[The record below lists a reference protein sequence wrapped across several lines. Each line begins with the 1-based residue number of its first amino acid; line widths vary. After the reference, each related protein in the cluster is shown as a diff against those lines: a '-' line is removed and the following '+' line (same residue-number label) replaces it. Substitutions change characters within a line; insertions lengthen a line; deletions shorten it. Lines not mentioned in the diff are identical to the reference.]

1 MARRPDPASPPD
13 RSRLVVLGL
22 VLGLALG
29 LRLLG
34 LQRNELSFDEAF
46 SALVA
51 SASPT
56 GILAELN
63 NDSSPPL
70 YYLLLY
76 LWRAVAGSGP
86 AALRGLSVLCGV
98 TAVFLAYRLGRRLWG
113 ADVAWLGALL
123 LAVSPL
129 HIYYSQQVRPYAL
142 FVLLALGSLSCLEW
156 LKRSKSSYVGL
167 FYSFVTALALYT
179 HNYGLF
185 LLIPP
190 LLYVVRR
197 QVSARMGLACAAA
210 ILLAYSPW
218 TPLLWHQIQT
228 GAASWV
234 ERIWSQTPPALALVK
249 SFAAFSI
256 GGDIPAYVPTGSA
269 AMPLWPKLL
278 AYLLF
283 GALALRGLTLSGQ
296 DGRAGRV
303 FAVNMMLILAVP
315 FLVSFYLPI
324 YMVARYDVI
333 ALPLFLLL
341 CASGARSF
349 SGVSY
354 ATAVTLTAGL
364 AAWALFFYYSQPPL
378 QGVAAQARIIR
389 THANASDAVLCTG
402 FTRNPLEYYLR
413 LQKGPIALFSYPT
426 SSAEHRG
433 WIDEDEIADQ
443 SLMAADARDLVKAL
457 HDRLQPP
464 DLLWVAHSRLL
475 AETNQFLF
483 RSLKGRFR
491 RIRCPDEAESF
502 GITCWRA
509 IPDG

>member
-1 MARRPDPASPPD
+1 MAPRPDPASPPD
-13 RSRLVVLGL
+13 RRGLVVLGL
-22 VLGLALG
+22 VLALALG
-29 LRLLG
+29 LRLFG
-34 LQRNELSFDEAF
+34 LQRNELWFDEAF
-46 SALVA
+46 AALVA

-56 GILAELN
+56 GILAELK

-70 YYLLLY
+70 YYWLLY

-98 TAVFLAYRLGRRLWG
+98 TAVFLAYRLGHRLWG
-113 ADVAWLGALL
+113 ADVARLGALL

-129 HIYYSQQVRPYAL
+129 HIYHSQQVRPYAL
-142 FVLLALGSLSCLEW
+142 LILLALGSLSCLEW

-167 FYSFVTALALYT
+167 LYSFVTALTLYT

-197 QVSARMGLACAAA
+197 QVSARVGLACGSA

-234 ERIWSQTPPALALVK
+234 ERIWSETPPALALVK
-249 SFAAFSI
+249 SFAAFSV

-283 GALALRGLTLSGQ
+283 GTLALRGLTRSGQ
-296 DGRAGRV
+296 EGRAGRV

-349 SGVSY
+349 RGVTY
-354 ATAVTLTAGL
+354 ATAVTLTVGL
-364 AAWALFFYYSQPPL
+364 AAWALFFYYSKPPL

-402 FTRNPLEYYLR
+402 FTRNPLEYYVR
-413 LQKGPIALFSYPT
+413 LQKGPIAFFSYPT

-433 WIDEDEIADQ
+433 WIDEDEIADK

-457 HDRLQPP
+457 HDRLQPS
-464 DLLWVAHSRLL
+464 DLLWVVHSRLL
-475 AETNQFLF
+475 AEVNQFLF
-483 RSLKGRFR
+483 RSLDDRFR

-502 GITCWRA
+502 GMTCWRA
-509 IPDG
+509 VPDG

>member
-56 GILAELN
+56 EILAELN

-324 YMVARYDVI
+324 YIVARYDVI
-333 ALPLFLLL
+333 ALPLFFLL

-413 LQKGPIALFSYPT
+413 LQKGPIAFFSYPT

-502 GITCWRA
+502 GMTCWRA
-509 IPDG
+509 VPDG

>member
-1 MARRPDPASPPD
+1 M
-13 RSRLVVLGL
+13 
-22 VLGLALG
+22 LGLALG

-56 GILAELN
+56 EILAELN

-76 LWRAVAGSGP
+76 LWRAVEGSGP

-256 GGDIPAYVPTGSA
+256 GGDDSS
-269 AMPLWPKLL
+269 LRR
-278 AYLLF
+278 
-283 GALALRGLTLSGQ
+283 ALATATILWFPVVV
-296 DGRAGRV
+296 V
-303 FAVNMMLILAVP
+303 FH
-315 FLVSFYLPI
+315 YW
-324 YMVARYDVI
+324 
-333 ALPLFLLL
+333 
-341 CASGARSF
+341 G
-349 SGVSY
+349 
-354 ATAVTLTAGL
+354 
-364 AAWALFFYYSQPPL
+364 SQPH
-378 QGVAAQARIIR
+378 
-389 THANASDAVLCTG
+389 T
-402 FTRNPLEYYLR
+402 
-413 LQKGPIALFSYPT
+413 
-426 SSAEHRG
+426 
-433 WIDEDEIADQ
+433 DQ
-443 SLMAADARDLVKAL
+443 F
-457 HDRLQPP
+457 
-464 DLLWVAHSRLL
+464 
-475 AETNQFLF
+475 E
-483 RSLKGRFR
+483 
-491 RIRCPDEAESF
+491 
-502 GITCWRA
+502 
-509 IPDG
+509 

>member
-1 MARRPDPASPPD
+1 MAPRPDPASPPD
-13 RSRLVVLGL
+13 RRGLVVLGL
-22 VLGLALG
+22 VLALALG

-34 LQRNELSFDEAF
+34 LQRNELWFDEAF
-46 SALVA
+46 AALVA

-56 GILAELN
+56 GILAELK

-70 YYLLLY
+70 YYWLLY
-76 LWRAVAGSGP
+76 LWRALAGSGP
-86 AALRGLSVLCGV
+86 AALRGLSVFCGV
-98 TAVFLAYRLGRRLWG
+98 TAVLLAYRLGHRLWG

-129 HIYYSQQVRPYAL
+129 HIYHSQQVRPYAL
-142 FVLLALGSLSCLEW
+142 FILLALGSLSCLEW

-167 FYSFVTALALYT
+167 LYSFVTALSLYT

-197 QVSARMGLACAAA
+197 QVSARFGLACVTA

-218 TPLLWHQIQT
+218 TPLLRHQIQT
-228 GAASWV
+228 GAASWL
-234 ERIWSQTPPALALVK
+234 ERIWSETPPALALVK

-269 AMPLWPKLL
+269 AMPVWPKLL

-283 GALALRGLTLSGQ
+283 GTLALRGLTRSGQ
-296 DGRAGRV
+296 EGRAGRV

-349 SGVSY
+349 RGVTY
-354 ATAVTLTAGL
+354 ATAVMLTAGL
-364 AAWALFFYYSQPPL
+364 AAWALFFYYSKPPL

-389 THANASDAVLCTG
+389 THAKASDAVLCTG
-402 FTRNPLEYYLR
+402 FTRNPLEYYVR
-413 LQKGPIALFSYPT
+413 LQKGPIAFFSYPT

-433 WIDEDEIADQ
+433 WIDEDEIADK

-457 HDRLQPP
+457 HDRLQPS
-464 DLLWVAHSRLL
+464 DLLWVVHSRLL
-475 AETNQFLF
+475 AEVNQFLF
-483 RSLKGRFR
+483 RSFDDRFR

-502 GITCWRA
+502 GMTCWRA
-509 IPDG
+509 VPDG

>member
-1 MARRPDPASPPD
+1 MARRPDSASPPD
-13 RSRLVVLGL
+13 RSGLFALGL
-22 VLGLALG
+22 VLALALG

-34 LQRNELSFDEAF
+34 LQRNELWFDEAF
-46 SALVA
+46 AALVA

-56 GILAELN
+56 GILAELK

-70 YYLLLY
+70 YYLLLC
-76 LWRAVAGSGP
+76 LWRALAGSGP

-98 TAVFLAYRLGRRLWG
+98 SAVVLTYRLGHRLWS

-129 HIYYSQQVRPYAL
+129 HIYHSQQVRPYAL
-142 FVLLALGSLSCLEW
+142 FILLALGSLSCLEW

-179 HNYGLF
+179 HNHGLF

-197 QVSARMGLACAAA
+197 QLSARVGLGCVTA

-256 GGDIPAYVPTGSA
+256 GGEVPAYVPTGSA
-269 AMPLWPKLL
+269 ALPLWPKLL

-283 GALALRGLTLSGQ
+283 GTLTLRGLTLSGQ
-296 DGRAGRV
+296 DGRVGRV

-324 YMVARYDVI
+324 YIVARYDVI

-364 AAWALFFYYSQPPL
+364 AASALFFYYSQPPL
-378 QGVAAQARIIR
+378 QGVAAQARILR

-402 FTRNPLEYYLR
+402 FTRNPLEYYVR
-413 LQKGPIALFSYPT
+413 LQKGPIAFFSYPT

-457 HDRLQPP
+457 HDRLQPS

-475 AETNQFLF
+475 AEANQFLL
-483 RSLKGRFR
+483 RSLNGRFR
-491 RIRCPDEAESF
+491 RIRCPDEAERF
-502 GITCWRA
+502 GMTCWRA
-509 IPDG
+509 VRDG